1 MLELLQHAQVPDF
14 INVVVVDIQ
23 YTKRFLYNKYR
34 LMKKGEAGEYNDRI
48 LQINIK
54 KNIYLQHFLLSL
66 AVINLN

>member
-48 LQINIK
+48 LQINITQK
-54 KNIYLQHFLLSL
+54 TFIYSIFFFLWL
-66 AVINLN
+66 

>member
-34 LMKKGEAGEYNDRI
+34 LMKKEEAGEYNDRI
-48 LQINIK
+48 LQINITQK
-54 KNIYLQHFLLSL
+54 TFTIYSIFFFLWL
-66 AVINLN
+66 